1 MVPELSDREVEFTG
15 KGGAGKGFALVPQ

>member
-15 KGGAGKGFALVPQ
+15 KGGAGKAFALAPQ